1 MNYFPNNEEEI
12 SLIQFIA
19 LYQYLHVTD
28 AKYFFKAGRY
38 YKKRV
43 KNLLDKGILRKIKL
57 NLILSELGIDY
68 AKLCKFEYNKLNRN
82 KKYTDRLIRIS
93 KIGAFY
99 HNCNTVKFTPSF
111 AIKDKSIF
119 TTTARRFI
127 GIFDINGIEYLAYQ
141 ICREH
146 DDRYITSVIYDIQ
159 KERRYKNIII
169 FTNDASRINIS
180 DFTFG
185 TNQVIIFEDTIQNKE
200 KLKYLNSINWDKVI
214 EHYFRSNVI
223 LSEYSFCDY
232 TNHKDKYISTFYFI
246 DTEKINRVKCFIR
259 ENKNKNAIIICNK
272 DIEDDLKKYLPS
284 AKYISIDLKPYI
296 DKERTYY
303 D

>member
-1 MNYFPNNEEEI
+1 MNYFPNGDEEI
-12 SLIQFIA
+12 ELIKFIA
-19 LYQYLHVTD
+19 LYQYLYVND
-28 AKYFFKAGRY
+28 AKYFFKAQSY
-38 YKKRV
+38 YKKRI
-43 KNLLDKGILRKIKL
+43 KNLIDKGLLRKMKL
-57 NLILSELGIDY
+57 NLVLGELGIDY
-68 AKLCKFEYNKLNRN
+68 VKLFKFDYNKLNRN
-82 KKYTDRLIRIS
+82 AKYIERLLRVS
-93 KIGAFY
+93 NIGAFY

-119 TTTARRFI
+119 TTTGRRFI
-127 GIFDINGIEYLAYQ
+127 GILDINNIEYLTYQ
-141 ICREH
+141 ISKEH
-146 DDRYITSVIYDIQ
+146 DARYITSVIYDIQ

-169 FTNDASRINIS
+169 FVHDESRININ

-185 TNQVIIFEDTIQNKE
+185 KNQVIVIQDSVQNRE
-200 KLKYLNSINWDKVI
+200 KLKYLNSVNWDKVI
-214 EHYFRSNVI
+214 HDYFKSNVI

-246 DTEKINRVKCFIR
+246 DTEKINRIKYFLR

-272 DIEDDLKKYLPS
+272 DIENDLKKELPN
-284 AKYISIDLKPYI
+284 AKYIAIDLKSYI

>member
-1 MNYFPNNEEEI
+1 MNYFPSGAEENN
-12 SLIQFIA
+12 LIKFIA
-19 LYQYLHVTD
+19 LYQYLHTTD
-28 AKYFFKAGRY
+28 AKYFFKSQHY
-38 YKKRV
+38 YSKRIKHLVDKK
-43 KNLLDKGILRKIKL
+43 LLRRL
-57 NLILSELGIDY
+57 NLNLVLDEVGIDY
-68 AKLCKFEYNKLNRN
+68 AKFSKFEYNKINRN
-82 KKYTDRLIRIS
+82 KKYVDRLVRLAN
-93 KIGAFY
+93 IGAFY

-119 TTTARRFI
+119 TTTGRRFV

-141 ICREH
+141 ISNEH
-146 DDRYITSVIYDIQ
+146 DNRYITSVIYDIQ
-159 KERRYKNIII
+159 KERTYKNIII
-169 FTNDASRINIS
+169 FTNDKTRININ

-185 TNQVIIFEDTIQNKE
+185 KNQVIIIEDTLKNKE

-214 EHYFRSNVI
+214 YTYFKSNVL

-246 DTEKINRVKCFIR
+246 DTEKINRIQNFLR

-272 DIEDDLKKYLPS
+272 DIEEDLKKELPN
-284 AKYISIDLKPYI
+284 AKYIAIDLKPYI
-296 DKERTYY
+296 DKERIYY